1 MDRKTIISPK
11 APRPLG
17 QASHAVE
24 AGELI
29 FLSGQVG
36 LDQTTN
42 KLAPGG
48 PTGQAAQCMENIK
61 VILASI
67 GLDLLA
73 VVRTT
78 IFLTDLSDFGPV
90 NAVYAGYFPAEP
102 PACTCLEVRAL
113 PLGASV
119 AVEAVAAKLR

>member
-1 MDRKTIISPK
+1 MDRKTVICPK

-17 QASHAVE
+17 QACHAVE

-48 PTGQAAQCMENIK
+48 PAGQVAQCLENIK
-61 VILASI
+61 AILASI
-67 GLDLLA
+67 GLDLMA

-78 IFLTDLSDFGPV
+78 IFLTDLNDFGPV

-102 PACTCLEVRAL
+102 PAFTCLEVKAL

-119 AVEAVAAKLR
+119 AVEAIAAKLR